1 MTPRLSLVACTKCTV
16 LSALGHLGKQPWRQ
30 EVGEA
35 GDLDLICDV
44 ALQQVDYQAKVTP
57 NTHQLQENSNERS
70 PQTI

>member
-1 MTPRLSLVACTKCTV
+1 MLLLKGIKNRFFLLSPKSVTPRSLVTCTKCTV

-44 ALQQVDYQAKVTP
+44 ALQQMDYQAK
-57 NTHQLQENSNERS
+57 
-70 PQTI
+70 